1 MVIFVN
7 MLCPCDNSLKEDKKK
22 KKLACEGARSY
33 GFVQYFRDHVL
44 RDKNKTCIHLFLLS
58 WLQNKF

>member
-1 MVIFVN
+1 
-7 MLCPCDNSLKEDKKK
+7 MLCPCDNSLKEDKKKK

-58 WLQNKF
+58 